1 LNSTAVAVTVITG
14 LVKSEK
20 EEEASLGWTFHWK
33 ARGGSFTRKG
43 HEKVNRALKG
53 RGKETLSSLLHKV
66 FTKSEWNDCKF
77 RYVRH

>member
-1 LNSTAVAVTVITG
+1 VRGGPRSAILWAGKLERGLNSTDVTVTVITG

-33 ARGGSFTRKG
+33 ARGGSFTRIG

-53 RGKETLSSLLHKV
+53 RGKETLSS
-66 FTKSEWNDCKF
+66 
-77 RYVRH
+77 